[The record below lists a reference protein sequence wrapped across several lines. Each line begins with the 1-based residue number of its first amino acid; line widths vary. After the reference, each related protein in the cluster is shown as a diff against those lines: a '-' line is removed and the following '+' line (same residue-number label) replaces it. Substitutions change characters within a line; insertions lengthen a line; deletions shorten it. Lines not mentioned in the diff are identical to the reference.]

1 MIKKKDIIKYIAVFI
16 GIVFIFFFVPDLPS
30 ESPIV
35 TSIKPLHSLVAAIIG
50 ETGTPVLLVEGMQS
64 PHGYQLK
71 PSQMQALQSAPIIFY
86 ISPDLE
92 TFLVQPLKSLPSGAR
107 KIALIEAPGVIT
119 LKLRAGGVWETHDH
133 KGHNKGQ
140 DDPHIWLSVTNAKAM
155 VKKIAEEL
163 EKIYPE
169 HKEIYKKNVDT
180 LINDL
185 SALDNELRTQLI
197 PIQNKPYIVFHDAF
211 QYFEKDYGLTAAGSI
226 TLEPNQEP
234 GAKRIKNIREKIK
247 TLGVL
252 CVFGEPQFNSRL
264 VRTVIEGTKAK
275 TSVLDALGSDIPESS
290 DLYFTLMRNL
300 ANSFAKD
307 LQD

>member
-1 MIKKKDIIKYIAVFI
+1 MKYIALVL
-16 GIVFIFFFVPDLPS
+16 GIVFILFSSPVAAM

-35 TSIKPLHSLVAAIIG
+35 TSIKPLYSLVAAVMG

-71 PSQMQALQSAPIIFY
+71 PSQMKALQHAHIVFY

-92 TFLVQPLKSLPSGAR
+92 TFLVQPLKSLPSDAR
-107 KIALIEAPGVIT
+107 KVALINAPEVTI
-119 LKLRAGGVWETHDH
+119 LKLRAGGIWEAHSH
-133 KGHNKGQ
+133 KVHKKGQ

-155 VKKIAEEL
+155 VKKVAEEL

-169 HKEIYKKNVDT
+169 HKKVYEKNANT
-180 LINDL
+180 LINKL
-185 SALDNELRTQLI
+185 SALDDELHKQLI
-197 PIQNKPYIVFHDAF
+197 PIRNKPYIVFHDAF
-211 QYFEKDYGLTAAGSI
+211 QYFEKDYDLTAAGSI

-247 TLGVL
+247 KLDVR

-264 VRTVIEGTKAK
+264 VQTVIERTNAK
-275 TSVLDALGSDIPESS
+275 TDVLDALGSDIPKSS
-290 DLYFTLMRNL
+290 SLYFTLMHNL
-300 ANSFAKD
+300 ADGFIKG